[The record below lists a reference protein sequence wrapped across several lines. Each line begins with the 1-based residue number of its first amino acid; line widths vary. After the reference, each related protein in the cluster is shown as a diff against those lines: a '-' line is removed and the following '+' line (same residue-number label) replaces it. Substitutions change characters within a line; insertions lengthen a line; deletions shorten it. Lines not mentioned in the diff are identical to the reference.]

1 MITFKGRKGGYGNA
15 VMIRHANGVETL
27 YAHLSAFSQA
37 QGNVRGGEVIGFV
50 GSTGRS
56 TGPHLH
62 YEARINGQP
71 VNPVSVALPT
81 PELTQAD
88 KAAFAAQKQ
97 KADALLA
104 RLRGIPVTVSQSD

>member
-1 MITFKGRKGGYGNA
+1 
-15 VMIRHANGVETL
+15 
-27 YAHLSAFSQA
+27 
-37 QGNVRGGEVIGFV
+37 
-50 GSTGRS
+50 TGRS

-71 VNPVSVALPT
+71 VNPASVALPT

-88 KAAFAAQKQ
+88 KAEFARQKQ

-104 RLRGIPVTVSQSD
+104 SIRGIPVAVSQTD

>member
-1 MITFKGRKGGYGNA
+1 
-15 VMIRHANGVETL
+15 
-27 YAHLSAFSQA
+27 
-37 QGNVRGGEVIGFV
+37 GGEVIGFV